1 MLYLVA
7 LLREMRTHARAQRC
21 MCTRRH
27 TGRSC
32 GCALASFLRAGGTF
46 PHLCRW
52 GRPTLHQ
59 RHVPTLPYQP
69 AGDRLLGCLQLFAV
83 SRERARLP
91 WNFSSALHRDFV
103 VFSLPAG
110 LGSDSAGL
118 SPRTLAPAFS
128 SHWWSPWALPMSLP
142 CTCRPTPV
150 CACVRVGARVCR
162 LLPCVY
168 VCVCQLCYRMCA
180 CTCAGCY
187 RVSVCVRARACRL
200 LPCVC
205 ASVHVCARA
214 HSHVSP
220 ADSRTP
226 VWEATVRARGA
237 AGSLRG
243 PRPPRRP
250 QPRSPALP
258 RSGGVSRCLPETGA
272 ARAARL
278 RNNGSFQPPRRRMAR
293 RHDNQH
299 CGPSE
304 RPGPG
309 APRPSPVPRRMVR
322 VALAA
327 AVQRRHLFVSRG

>member
-1 MLYLVA
+1 M
-7 LLREMRTHARAQRC
+7 
-21 MCTRRH
+21 
-27 TGRSC
+27 
-32 GCALASFLRAGGTF
+32 
-46 PHLCRW
+46 
-52 GRPTLHQ
+52 
-59 RHVPTLPYQP
+59 
-69 AGDRLLGCLQLFAV
+69 
-83 SRERARLP
+83 
-91 WNFSSALHRDFV
+91 
-103 VFSLPAG
+103 
-110 LGSDSAGL
+110 
-118 SPRTLAPAFS
+118 
-128 SHWWSPWALPMSLP
+128 PMSLP
-142 CTCRPTPV
+142 CTCQPTPV
-150 CACVRVGARVCR
+150 CVCVCGRARVPAVTVC
-162 LLPCVY
+162 LCVCVPSVLPCV
-168 VCVCQLCYRMCA
+168 CA

-187 RVSVCVRARACRL
+187 CVSVCVCAGCYRVSPCVYVLAVLPCVCVCVRARACRL

-214 HSHVSP
+214 HLHVSP

-226 VWEATVRARGA
+226 AWEAAVRARGA

-243 PRPPRRP
+243 PRPPRRL

-258 RSGGVSRCLPETGA
+258 RPGGVSRCLPETGA

-309 APRPSPVPRRMVR
+309 APRPSPGPRRMVR